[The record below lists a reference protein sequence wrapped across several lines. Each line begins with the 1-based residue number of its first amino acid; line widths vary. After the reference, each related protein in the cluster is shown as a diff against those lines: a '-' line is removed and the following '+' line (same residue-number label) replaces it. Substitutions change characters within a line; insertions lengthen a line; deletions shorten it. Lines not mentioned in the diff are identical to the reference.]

1 MSDNTMPKSELSE
14 AVAHSVGPDQS
25 QDQRTYLALPSS
37 VDQFLALRKK
47 PQKATLHDQV
57 EQLYLSL
64 YPNDEFRKL
73 REPVYREQSV
83 EGDLR
88 DDDVR
93 AAMMIREEAKKK
105 GNLMVM
111 KEKLAVIRRSILV
124 VETRYNASR
133 RQRLANSEA

>member
-1 MSDNTMPKSELSE
+1 MNDNTTTLEETAE
-14 AVAHSVGPDQS
+14 AATS
-25 QDQRTYLALPSS
+25 QERRTYLALPQS
-37 VDQFLALRKK
+37 VDGLIAQRKK

-57 EQLYLSL
+57 ENLYLGL
-64 YPNDEFRKL
+64 YQNDEFRRL

-88 DDDVR
+88 DDDAR
-93 AAMMIREEAKKK
+93 AAMMIRDEAKKK
-105 GNLMVM
+105 GNHMVA

-133 RQRLANSEA
+133 RQRLALSEA